1 MPDIVLYNVKSK
13 IRLWGGTLAEI
24 GMTREK
30 IEQAMKFAISNKK
43 AIQESPKAGC
53 YYCKKTY
60 KPSKVVEFLE
70 HEETG
75 LVWEVGN
82 FETEMIAK
90 PETGRWGVYS
100 IAFPKIIET
109 EEDLIF
115 NFRSV
120 LPELKDI
127 HQKVKS
133 ANK

>member
-70 HEETG
+70 HEE
-75 LVWEVGN
+75 
-82 FETEMIAK
+82 IALC
-90 PETGRWGVYS
+90 
-100 IAFPKIIET
+100 PKCGI
-109 EEDLIF
+109 D
-115 NFRSV
+115 SV
-120 LPELKDI
+120 LPANSPYEPTNENLAEL
-127 HQKVKS
+127 HQY
-133 ANK
+133 